1 MTLGR
6 KGSLAEMVFPALQGA
21 MAPTEGRGCPVLLVR
36 RGGVVMWDP
45 EASKGCQVAALVLV
59 RMCRAFGAVVCFC
72 IFYRDHV
79 IRNSW
84 KLRSCWRAGETW

>member
-6 KGSLAEMVFPALQGA
+6 KGSQAEMAFPALQGA
-21 MAPTEGRGCPVLLVR
+21 MAPMEGRGCPVLLVH
-36 RGGVVMWDP
+36 RGDVAMWDP

-59 RMCRAFGAVVCFC
+59 RMCHAFGAVVCFC
-72 IFYRDHV
+72 IFCRDHV

-84 KLRSCWRAGETW
+84 KLWSCWCARETW